1 MFFKQ
6 IVSYKIAILIVY
18 VVDIILTD
26 SNLEELDKLKKILAG
41 KF

>member
-26 SNLEELDKLKKILAG
+26 SNLEELDKLKKISTG